1 MTEPLS
7 NGAVY
12 QSVPESYVLPEHQR
26 PRSSPPSSAAAI
38 PVVDLGGD
46 DPDRTAE
53 QIVAAGKEF
62 GFFQVINHGVAED
75 VMASM
80 MSAAEEFFRL
90 PTDEK
95 MVHYSTDSTKL
106 PRFHTSVG
114 KEQEKVLYWR
124 DCLKIGCYPFE
135 EFRHRWPEKPAG
147 LGAALEAYTAAVRS
161 VALRVLRL
169 AASGLGL
176 EDEAH
181 FEGGELTAGPVVMNV
196 NHYVACPDPSLTLGI
211 APHCDPNVVT
221 VLMDNGV
228 RGLQARRRRG
238 EGEGGGW
245 VDVDPPPGAL
255 VVNFGHQMEAVTNG
269 RVRAGE
275 HRAVTSARAARTS
288 LAAFV
293 MPAMG
298 YVVSPAPGVVAEG
311 EALLFRSYTYQEF
324 VSVYTAAT
332 GNRDAVLAR
341 FRNNNG

>member
-1 MTEPLS
+1 M
-7 NGAVY
+7 GA
-12 QSVPESYVLPEHQR
+12 
-26 PRSSPPSSAAAI
+26 
-38 PVVDLGGD
+38 
-46 DPDRTAE
+46 
-53 QIVAAGKEF
+53 
-62 GFFQVINHGVAED
+62 
-75 VMASM
+75 M

-90 PTDEK
+90 PTEEK
-95 MVHYSTDSTKL
+95 MAHYSTDSAKL

-114 KEQEKVLYWR
+114 KEKEQVLYWR
-124 DCLKIGCYPFE
+124 DCLKIGCYPLE
-135 EFRHRWPEKPAG
+135 EFRQQWPVKPAG
-147 LGAALEAYTAAVRS
+147 LGAALEAYTPAVRS

-176 EDEAH
+176 ADEAH
-181 FEGGELTAGPVVMNV
+181 FEAAAGGELTAGPVVMNV

-228 RGLQARRRRG
+228 RGLQARRRG
-238 EGEGGGW
+238 EGGGGW

-288 LAAFV
+288 VAAFV
-293 MPAMG
+293 MPAMRC
-298 YVVSPAPGVVAEG
+298 VVSPAPGMVAEG
-311 EALLFRSYTYQEF
+311 EAPLLRPYTYQEF
-324 VSVYTAAT
+324 VAVYTAAN
-332 GNRDAVLAR
+332 GDRNAVLAR